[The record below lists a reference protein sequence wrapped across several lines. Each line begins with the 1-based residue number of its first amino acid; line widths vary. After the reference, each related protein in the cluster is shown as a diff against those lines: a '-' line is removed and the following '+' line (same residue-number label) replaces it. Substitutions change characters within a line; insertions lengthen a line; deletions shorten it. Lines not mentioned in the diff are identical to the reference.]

1 MTRASSE
8 FLRRCACPALLLA
21 SALLLGLHW
30 EWGAAYQYYAPW
42 DYAMLLDGGW
52 RVCQGQ
58 IPHVDFI
65 SPLGPLGYWLVAAG
79 FQIGP
84 PSIGS
89 CLHGH
94 TLAVAV
100 LGVLAFALARPRLG
114 NTAAAGFA
122 FLVCLT
128 GTGLN
133 PLDQPADVLTSAMSY
148 NRLGWALL
156 LCLGLLLLTPHRR
169 RGFACSPAE
178 LALVCAGL
186 AAAFLLKFNFAFGIL
201 ALAGCRFLVRPW
213 PRFAGETAVILGGGL
228 LFLAAA
234 HAAGGFFLEAYL
246 RQIASAGE
254 AHTLMERVLFLF
266 LKITASGGRMAACF
280 VLALAWTGLSLAVSL
295 NKPLPPEAR
304 LHLLL
309 WVLIV
314 AASYLTGSANME
326 VGALPL
332 LPLAS
337 VVLLRGLGPLAS
349 GLPPARPRARTALA
363 AALLLLSSWD
373 AGKSLA
379 SYAYALNPA
388 KPPGQLLLPGSARA
402 AGAYFTDVPGTSEEG
417 TLAPHDYIASI
428 RDGIRLLRQYPVPDG
443 GLAVITLTQPF
454 DFLENRQPAP
464 HLPVCWH
471 LGHQFSPRSMPDLA
485 ALPTLRA
492 ILRPKQPIEKHEP
505 EIWAHYEPWILEHFD
520 KTAETPYWELWLG
533 K

>member
-1 MTRASSE
+1 MTRVIPE
-8 FLRRCACPALLLA
+8 FPRRYACPALLLA
-21 SALLLGLHW
+21 VALLLGLHW
-30 EWGAAYQYYAPW
+30 KWGSAYQYYAPW

-52 RVCQGQ
+52 RVFLGQ

-65 SPLGPLGYWLVAAG
+65 SPLGPLGYWLMAAG

-84 PSIGS
+84 PSIGA

-100 LGVLAFALARPRLG
+100 LALLAFAISRPRLG

-133 PLDQPADVLTSAMSY
+133 PLDQPPDVLTSAMSY

-156 LCLGLLLLTPHRR
+156 LSLGLLLLLPHRR
-169 RGFACSPAE
+169 RGFACTPAE
-178 LALVCAGL
+178 LALVSAGL
-186 AAAFLLKFNFAFGIL
+186 AAAFLIKFNFAFGVL

-234 HAAGGFFLEAYL
+234 HAAGGYFLGSYL

-254 AHTLMERVLFLF
+254 AHALMERVLFLF
-266 LKITASGGRMAACF
+266 LKITASGGRTAACF
-280 VLALAWTGLSLAVSL
+280 ALALAWTGLSLGTPL
-295 NKPLPPEAR
+295 NRPLPPAAR
-304 LHLLL
+304 VHLLL
-309 WVLIV
+309 WILIV
-314 AASYLTGSANME
+314 AASYLAGAANME
-326 VGALPL
+326 VGAVPL

-337 VVLLRGLGPLAS
+337 VVLIRGLGPLAS
-349 GLPPARPRARTALA
+349 AFQPARPRARAALA
-363 AALLLLSSWD
+363 AALLLLSSWE

-388 KPPGQLLLPGSARA
+388 KPAGQTLLPGSARA
-402 AGAYFTDVPGTSEEG
+402 AGAYFTDVPGTSEKG
-417 TLAPHDYIASI
+417 TLAPHDYLASI
-428 RDGIRLLRQYPVPDG
+428 RDGIGLLRHYPVPDG

-454 DFLENRQPAP
+454 DFLENRTPAL

-485 ALPTLRA
+485 ALPALRA
-492 ILRPKQPIEKHEP
+492 IMRPKRPIEKHEP
-505 EIWAHYEPWILEHFD
+505 EIWAHYEPWILEHFG
-520 KTAETPYWELWLG
+520 KAAETPYWELWLR